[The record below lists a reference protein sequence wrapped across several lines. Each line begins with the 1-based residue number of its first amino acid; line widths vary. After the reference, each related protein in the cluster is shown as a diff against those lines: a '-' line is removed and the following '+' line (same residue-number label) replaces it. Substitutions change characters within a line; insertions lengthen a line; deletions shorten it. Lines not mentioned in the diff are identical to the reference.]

1 MHIIHT
7 YNTHSIQ
14 AWRTYLHDF
23 EEYQKYVVFG
33 ACIDFGTCYM
43 RLRASKNRSSIVP
56 SPENIQ
62 NTSILTFQGSQI
74 NIFQT
79 NVKHQFCEMLS
90 YVKKYADFGDTCN
103 FAWNLLFVYDFHF
116 YATKVRRNF
125 ASKIVIP
132 NKRNTAIWK
141 TAWVRHVSVMCFS
154 CARHVPAAVCGHGCH
169 FHNLYI
175 IPVSRLQTARRQI
188 LYFDV

>member
-14 AWRTYLHDF
+14 AYDF

-33 ACIDFGTCYM
+33 TCIDFGTCYM

-62 NTSILTFQGSQI
+62 NTLIITFQGSKI

-90 YVKKYADFGDTCN
+90 YVKKYADFGDTGN
-103 FAWNLLFVYDFHF
+103 FA
-116 YATKVRRNF
+116 
-125 ASKIVIP
+125 
-132 NKRNTAIWK
+132 
-141 TAWVRHVSVMCFS
+141 
-154 CARHVPAAVCGHGCH
+154 
-169 FHNLYI
+169 
-175 IPVSRLQTARRQI
+175 
-188 LYFDV
+188 